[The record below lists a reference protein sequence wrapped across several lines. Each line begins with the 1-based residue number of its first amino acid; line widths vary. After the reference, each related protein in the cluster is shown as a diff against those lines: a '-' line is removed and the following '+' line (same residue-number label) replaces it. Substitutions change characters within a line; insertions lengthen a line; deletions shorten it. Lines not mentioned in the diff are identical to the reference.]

1 MRFPCRFGPAEGHG
15 RKSRRSRTG
24 GEVDVPIYAFTGS
37 LTRPMPQYGAANG
50 QGIGRLVFDDETGQ
64 LSLADLNG
72 NIDDTAW
79 LVPDPKRG
87 RLYTTCEV
95 NGTKQSA
102 VAAYAVGITGLR
114 RLETQPTLGNE
125 ACHASLSSDGRFLLV
140 ANYNGANPEGYPDAA
155 LTVFPVTDSGL
166 GPAIASVTHSG
177 SGPNPERQT
186 TAHAHCVVQSP
197 AGDIVYVSDL
207 GIDRL
212 VAYALDG
219 SGGLTR
225 QPSRDFAFPPGLGPR
240 HLVFS
245 HEGNSL
251 FVVSELIATVV
262 SLAVDPATGALT
274 QRDAFRIPSADG
286 GVVQSAGILLA
297 PDGRHLF
304 VSLRVCDE
312 ILVLR
317 IGSNGRL
324 TQTARVPS
332 GGRTPRD
339 LAFSPSGNHLVVANQ
354 DSDRLTV
361 FRVDHATGT
370 LSEPLQHFDIG
381 TPLSVKLAAY

>member
-1 MRFPCRFGPAEGHG
+1 M
-15 RKSRRSRTG
+15 
-24 GEVDVPIYAFTGS
+24 PIYAFTGS

-50 QGIGRLVFDDETGQ
+50 QGIGRLAFDDETGR
-64 LSLADLNG
+64 LSRVDLTG
-72 NIDDTAW
+72 NVDDTAW
-79 LVPDPKRG
+79 LVPDPRRG
-87 RLYTTCEV
+87 RLYSTCEIT
-95 NGTKQSA
+95 GTNQSA
-102 VAAYAVGITGLR
+102 VVAYDVTGPTGRGMQRVG
-114 RLETQPTLGNE
+114 QQQTLGNE
-125 ACHASLSSDGRFLLV
+125 ACHASLSTDGRFLLV

-155 LTVFPVTDSGL
+155 LTVFPIGTDGAL
-166 GPAIASVTHSG
+166 EAPVASVTHTG
-177 SGPNPERQT
+177 SGPNRDRQT
-186 TAHAHCVVQSP
+186 TAHAHCVVPAP
-197 AGDIVYVSDL
+197 AGDTVYVSDL
-207 GIDRL
+207 GIDKL
-212 VAYALDG
+212 VAYSLDV

-225 QPSRDFAFPPGLGPR
+225 QPSRDFSFPPGLGPR

-245 HEGNSL
+245 ADGRSI

-274 QRDAFRIPSADG
+274 QRDAFTIPSLDG
-286 GVVQSAGILLA
+286 GIVQSAGILLA

-317 IGSNGRL
+317 IGEGGRL

-339 LAFSPSGNHLVVANQ
+339 LCFSPSGKHLVVANQ

-361 FRVDHATGT
+361 FRVDHAAGT
-370 LSEPLQHFDIG
+370 LSEPLQHFEIG
-381 TPLSVKLAAY
+381 TPMSVKLAAF